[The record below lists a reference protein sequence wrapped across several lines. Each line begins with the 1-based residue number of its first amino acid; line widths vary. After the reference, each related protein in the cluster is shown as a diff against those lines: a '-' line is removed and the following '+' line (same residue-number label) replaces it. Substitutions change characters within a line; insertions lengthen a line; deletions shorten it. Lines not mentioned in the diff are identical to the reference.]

1 MNEEKAVRSDSS
13 FSPHPSSFAASCP
26 WPALPPPRRIPLTTL
41 EEHPCP
47 YLPGRTA
54 QNRAFLANSLP
65 PALYHELMDAS
76 FRRSGTLFY
85 QPICSGC
92 RECRPIRVPVEKFEP
107 SRSQR
112 RAWRRNEDLAVHV
125 ASPPAVS
132 EEKFNLYAR
141 YVRGRHDPQREED
154 FDGFEKFLY
163 RSPVESVELTFRLPD
178 PSRTLVGVGICDV
191 CAGRSLSTVYFYFD
205 PVHSRRRSLGIFSS
219 LWEIE
224 FARRMGIG
232 YYYLGYHVRGCAAM
246 SYKAQLRP
254 CEVLDPDGVWRE
266 YFVATGAN
274 SSPANVENAR

>member
-1 MNEEKAVRSDSS
+1 MKEEKAVCSDSS
-13 FSPHPSSFAASCP
+13 FSLPPSSFASSCP
-26 WPALPPPRRIPLTTL
+26 WPALPPPRRIPLTIL
-41 EEHPCP
+41 DPHPCP

-54 QNRAFLANSLP
+54 QNRAFQANSLP
-65 PALYHELMDAS
+65 PLLYHQLMDAS

-85 QPICSGC
+85 QPICAGC
-92 RECRPIRVPVEKFEP
+92 RECQPIRVPVEKFEP

-112 RAWRRNEDLAVHV
+112 RAWRRNQDLVVHV

-141 YVRGRHDPQREED
+141 YVRARHDPQREED

-163 RSPVESVELTFRLPD
+163 RSPVESIEITYRLPD
-178 PSRTLVGVGICDV
+178 ESHTLVGVGICDV

-205 PVHSRRRSLGIFSS
+205 PTEKSRSLGTFSS

-224 FARRMGIG
+224 FARRMGIS

-254 CEVLDPDGVWRE
+254 CEVLHPDGSWRE
-266 YFVATGAN
+266 YFGAN
-274 SSPANVENAR
+274 SRTADVENGL